1 MGVLDD
7 KNSSSSLTNSSST
20 TGLGGKL
27 VIGIFDALQDLT
39 SDVGRLVG
47 TVEEVLG
54 SKRED
59 VVKLADRVEDNVD
72 SLQSLLAN
80 GSKFILSSGEEHTEK
95 SDMANSSS
103 VVIEIEESDLINDS
117 TVAKEP
123 TVVEQSVLADSS
135 SFIQITDEEIEDDH
149 LDSDVKYM
157 GEDADKL
164 TGEDEEEER
173 ELQEDIILDQ

>member
-1 MGVLDD
+1 MRLHPSWRVVHTSKPL
-7 KNSSSSLTNSSST
+7 KNSTVSDWEEPT
-20 TGLGGKL
+20 L
-27 VIGIFDALQDLT
+27 V
-39 SDVGRLVG
+39 
-47 TVEEVLG
+47 E
-54 SKRED
+54 
-59 VVKLADRVEDNVD
+59 
-72 SLQSLLAN
+72 QSLLAN
-80 GSKFILSSGEEHTEK
+80 GSKFIQSSEEEHTEK
-95 SDMANSSS
+95 SDMADSSS

-157 GEDADKL
+157 EEDADKL

>member
-1 MGVLDD
+1 MHISKPL
-7 KNSSSSLTNSSST
+7 KNSTVSDWEEPT
-20 TGLGGKL
+20 L
-27 VIGIFDALQDLT
+27 V
-39 SDVGRLVG
+39 
-47 TVEEVLG
+47 E
-54 SKRED
+54 
-59 VVKLADRVEDNVD
+59 
-72 SLQSLLAN
+72 QSLLAN
-80 GSKFILSSGEEHTEK
+80 GSKFIQSSEEELYTKK

-117 TVAKEP
+117 KIAKEP

-157 GEDADKL
+157 EEDADKL

>member
-1 MGVLDD
+1 MTLLMCFHHTSWRVVHISKPL
-7 KNSSSSLTNSSST
+7 KNSTVSDDWEEPT
-20 TGLGGKL
+20 L
-27 VIGIFDALQDLT
+27 V
-39 SDVGRLVG
+39 
-47 TVEEVLG
+47 E
-54 SKRED
+54 
-59 VVKLADRVEDNVD
+59 
-72 SLQSLLAN
+72 QSLLAN
-80 GSKFILSSGEEHTEK
+80 GSKFIQSSEEELTEK
-95 SDMANSSS
+95 SDLANISS

-157 GEDADKL
+157 EEDADKL

>member
-1 MGVLDD
+1 METTHFKKGRPFMTLSMCLHPSWRVVHISKPL
-7 KNSSSSLTNSSST
+7 KNSTVSDWEEPT
-20 TGLGGKL
+20 L
-27 VIGIFDALQDLT
+27 V
-39 SDVGRLVG
+39 
-47 TVEEVLG
+47 E
-54 SKRED
+54 
-59 VVKLADRVEDNVD
+59 
-72 SLQSLLAN
+72 QSLLAN
-80 GSKFILSSGEEHTEK
+80 GSKFIQSSEEELTEK
-95 SDMANSSS
+95 SDLANSSS

-117 TVAKEP
+117 TIVEEP

-157 GEDADKL
+157 EEDADKL